1 MLAPNV
7 RQVDGFANVGGL
19 TSRRNSRAAVLWVP
33 CGARES
39 CLMSTPPKAGI
50 VENAPVNSRGRVI
63 VASLIGT
70 TIEFYDFY
78 VYATAAVLVF
88 PALFFPNA
96 TGSVALLSSFAVFGV
111 AFIARPL
118 GSVVFGHFGDKI
130 GRKGTLVASLMT
142 MGVATFL
149 IGCLPTAL
157 VPGWTILAPAMLVV
171 LRFLQGLAL
180 GGEWSGAALLAT
192 ENAPAGKRAIWGTF
206 PQMGAPIGFILANGL
221 FLWISFALTS
231 EQFMAWGWR
240 VPFLLSA
247 VMVIIGLWV
256 RLKLVET
263 PAFQKVIDE
272 GEVSKLPVGR
282 VFKTSWR
289 PLILGTFIM
298 LATYVLFYLM
308 TTFTLSY
315 GTTPATLEAAQA
327 KAAAGGKPMTADAI
341 ASWVPGLGFTRN
353 EFLIML
359 IIGVV
364 FFGIF
369 TLVSGPLAEKYGRRK
384 MLLWV
389 TSAIV
394 IFGFTFVP
402 LFGAGTAGVMT
413 LLILGFTLMGLTFG
427 PMGALLPEMFP
438 TNVRYTGS
446 AISYNMASILGAA
459 VAPFIAVALW
469 QSANGSPVLVGIYLS
484 AMAVLTLFALL
495 IQEEAPAHVY
505 TSNMS

>member
-1 MLAPNV
+1 MSSSKN
-7 RQVDGFANVGGL
+7 
-19 TSRRNSRAAVLWVP
+19 TAA
-33 CGARES
+33 AE
-39 CLMSTPPKAGI
+39 T
-50 VENAPVNSRGRVI
+50 APVNSRGRVI

-96 TGSVALLSSFAVFGV
+96 DAATALLSSFAIFGV
-111 AFIARPL
+111 AFVARPL
-118 GSVVFGHFGDKI
+118 GSIVFGHFGDKV
-130 GRKGTLVASLMT
+130 GRKGTLVASLLT

-157 VPGWTILAPAMLVV
+157 VPGWTFWAPALLVV
-171 LRFLQGLAL
+171 MRFMQGLAL

-192 ENAPAGKRAIWGTF
+192 ENAPEGKRAIWGTF
-206 PQMGAPIGFILANGL
+206 PQLGAPIGFILANGI
-221 FLWISFALTS
+221 FLWLSLGMST
-231 EQFMAWGWR
+231 EQFQSWGWR
-240 VPFLLSA
+240 IPFLLSA
-247 VMVIIGLWV
+247 VMVIIGLYV

-263 PAFQKVIDE
+263 PAFQKVIDQ

-289 PLILGTFIM
+289 PLILGTFVM

-315 GTTPATLEAAQA
+315 GTTPATIEAAKA
-327 KAAAGGKPMTADAI
+327 KAEAAGKPMSADAV
-341 ASWVPGLGFTRN
+341 ANWVAGLGYTRN
-353 EFLIML
+353 EFLVML

-384 MLLWV
+384 SLLWI
-389 TSAIV
+389 TSGILV
-394 IFGFTFVP
+394 FGFTFVP

-413 LLILGFTLMGLTFG
+413 LLIVGFSLMGLTFG
-427 PMGALLPEMFP
+427 PMGALLPELFP

-446 AISYNMASILGAA
+446 AISYNMSSILGAA

-469 QSANGSPVLVGIYLS
+469 QAADGSPVLVGVYLS
-484 AMAVLTLFALL
+484 SMAVLTLIALFIMKETRDL
-495 IQEEAPAHVY
+495 EY
-505 TSNMS
+505 TSNVS